1 MDFNSGTRSSSDEI
15 TAHLQGQEVITIR
28 FSEGQWRIGS
38 ISGLSD
44 LNDLAAARDQLAVQL
59 AAVNI
64 AVNKQARLEAKQRQ
78 AKAAQ

>member
-1 MDFNSGTRSSSDEI
+1 MDFNSGTHEKDDAI
-15 TAHLQGQEVITIR
+15 TAQLGGSEVITIR
-28 FSEGQWRIGS
+28 LSRGQWRIGS

-64 AVNKQARLEAKQRQ
+64 ALKKQVELETKQRQ
-78 AKAAQ
+78 AKASQ